1 MSRAIIPHTE
11 DNRYLYPHGTNDQYL
26 IDALKRGCRR
36 TYHKN
41 GVSCAIRRKPLTWQ
55 YETKVSA

>member
-11 DNRYLYPHGTNDQYL
+11 DNRHLYPHGTNGQYL

-36 TYHKN
+36 QHKYGLN
-41 GVSCAIRRKPLTWQ
+41 TTIRRKPLTWQ